1 MRDYFYH
8 LQSHHRPVNDLSTAV
23 KLTNHLVLCFWADG
37 GFVYHK
43 RLCSLSFVK
52 NKNLSGLANQ
62 AIKLNH

>member
-23 KLTNHLVLCFWADG
+23 KLTNHLLCFWADG
-37 GFVYHK
+37 GFVYYK
-43 RLCSLSFVK
+43 RLCSRSFVK

>member
-23 KLTNHLVLCFWADG
+23 KLTNRLLCFWADR
-37 GFVYHK
+37 GFVYYK
-43 RLCSLSFVK
+43 RVCSLSFVK
-52 NKNLSGLANQ
+52 DKNLSGLANQ